1 MPVEFERTWIGIAI
15 PSVLIAY
22 LEVSTVFLEYLD
34 ASNVRPK
41 LFSVLHFG
49 SIMIWISY
57 YIAITV
63 PPGSPPDDFKLPE
76 SEFRQP
82 QTMWRKYCTKCDRY
96 KPERAHHC
104 RKCGKC
110 VLRMDHHCPWT
121 NNCIG
126 YNNFPH
132 FVRFVAWILITVT
145 AGAAFYVKKLWDLY
159 EKRNLPAY
167 LFSMKTL
174 VLYVTNLL
182 LTAFILLTVGILFI
196 RTISSAMSNETM
208 IESWECERIQD
219 NFFTEKFWKKIR
231 SNYAKIYPNKPDPV
245 PDLKSWKVNYR
256 VLKKDTNIPLSFTY
270 EDLVFPYDLGSSY
283 ENLVDAMGPIYL
295 WFFPFGRPSGHG
307 LSFVKDKLDEDQL
320 KLPFPPDGSNSDPND
335 QGLLK
340 DDDNELVI
348 KNWANYMGE
357 TLNDFGVDM
366 DTEDYEMNKSR

>member
-1 MPVEFERTWIGIAI
+1 
-15 PSVLIAY
+15 
-22 LEVSTVFLEYLD
+22 
-34 ASNVRPK
+34 
-41 LFSVLHFG
+41 
-49 SIMIWISY
+49 
-57 YIAITV
+57 
-63 PPGSPPDDFKLPE
+63 
-76 SEFRQP
+76 
-82 QTMWRKYCTKCDRY
+82 
-96 KPERAHHC
+96 
-104 RKCGKC
+104 
-110 VLRMDHHCPWT
+110 
-121 NNCIG
+121 
-126 YNNFPH
+126 
-132 FVRFVAWILITVT
+132 
-145 AGAAFYVKKLWDLY
+145 
-159 EKRNLPAY
+159 
-167 LFSMKTL
+167 MKTL

-182 LTAFILLTVGILFI
+182 LTTFILLTVGILFI

-320 KLPFPPDGSNSDPND
+320 KLPFPPDGSDSNPND
-335 QGLLK
+335 QGLSK

-348 KNWANYMGE
+348 KNWVNYMGE